1 MFRAGYYETEIT
13 PPLGS
18 IIPGSFED
26 RRNETVMDPLYAR
39 AVVYAL
45 DDAAVGIVSL
55 DCCGITADIAE
66 GIRKRAASLV
76 PLAHDAVMVNAT
88 HCHGG
93 GPTLNWGEAVVRDE
107 GYIDFL
113 IKRAGDALVLAW
125 QRLTHCTLAAG
136 TDELQGY
143 SFIRDFH
150 MKDGRMKT
158 NPGVGNPDI
167 DRPTTEPDYE
177 VRVIVSRNVDGKP
190 TGALVNFACHPAIVA
205 RNVTSSDYIGA
216 LSARMKELYGP
227 SFVTVFL
234 NGACGNINHVNPF
247 DRESVRPGIH
257 IALGRALAEKAAL
270 AIGKAEEI
278 PENLACAFSTVN
290 LRLRKPTTEQV
301 LAAKA
306 VYDAL
311 GDDAE
316 KSVPRTKGYIETFFA
331 WQAFGAL
338 RDRRMFIDLPVQ
350 VLTVGGVKLF
360 ACPCQIFV
368 EYGRA
373 MKAAYPGAMVCAFSN
388 DYGGYVPTP
397 DCMVPGIYE
406 ARLAT
411 TSQLEPAAG
420 DKLVEA
426 LLKLAQ

>member
-1 MFRAGYYETEIT
+1 MFRTGFYETEVT

-18 IIPGSFED
+18 IIPGDFAA
-26 RRNETVMDPLYAR
+26 RHNESILDPLFAR

-45 DDAAVGIVSL
+45 DDTALGIVTI

-66 GIRKRAASLV
+66 RIRTRAASYV
-76 PLAHDAVMVNAT
+76 PLPHDAILVNAT

-93 GPTLNWGEAVVRDE
+93 GPTLNWGEEVVRDE
-107 GYIDFL
+107 GYLDFL
-113 IKRAGDALVLAW
+113 VCRAADALITAYGRMQDCEL
-125 QRLTHCTLAAG
+125 RSG
-136 TDELQGY
+136 TDELRGY
-143 SFIRDFH
+143 AFIRDFH
-150 MKDGRMKT
+150 MKDGSMKT
-158 NPGVGNPDI
+158 NPGVGNPNI
-167 DRPTTEPDYE
+167 DRPTTEPDPE
-177 VRVIVSRNVDGKP
+177 VRVIAAFGADGKP
-190 TGALVNFACHPAIVA
+190 FGALVNFACHPAIVA
-205 RNVTSSDYIGA
+205 SNITSADYIGA
-216 LSARMKELYGP
+216 LSRRMKELYGP
-227 SFVTVFL
+227 DFVTVFL

-247 DRESVRPGIH
+247 DPASVRKGIH
-257 IALGRALAEKAAL
+257 IELGRALADRAAL
-270 AIGKAEEI
+270 AIRKAEAI
-278 PENLACAFSTVN
+278 PEKLACAFSTVN

-316 KSVPRTKGYIETFFA
+316 KSVPRTKGYVETFFA

-350 VLTVGGVKLF
+350 VLTVGGVTVF
-360 ACPCQIFV
+360 GCPCQIFV

-373 MKAAYPGAMVCAFSN
+373 LKAGAPGAMVCAFSN

-411 TSQLEPAAG
+411 TSQLEPEAG
-420 DKLVEA
+420 GKLVAA
-426 LLKLAQ
+426 LLALCG

>member
-1 MFRAGYYETEIT
+1 MYRAGFYETEIT

-18 IIPGSFED
+18 IIPGSFSA
-26 RRNETVMDPLYAR
+26 RRNVSVLDPLFAR

-45 DDAAVGIVSL
+45 DDAALGIVTL
-55 DCCGITADIAE
+55 DCCGLTADIAE
-66 GIRKRAASLV
+66 RIRERAASYV

-93 GPTLNWGEAVVRDE
+93 GPTLNWGEEVVRDE
-107 GYIDFL
+107 GYIDFFV
-113 IKRAGDALVLAW
+113 KRAADALVNAYL
-125 QRLTHCTLAAG
+125 RMEDCTLTSG
-136 TDELQGY
+136 TGELQGY

-150 MKDGRMKT
+150 MKDGTMKT
-158 NPGVGNPDI
+158 NPGMGNPNI

-177 VRVIVSRNVDGKP
+177 IRVITACGADSRP
-190 TGALVNFACHPAIVA
+190 FGALVNFACHPAIVA
-205 RNVTSSDYIGA
+205 SDVTSSDFIGA
-216 LSARMKELYGP
+216 LSVRMKELYGP

-234 NGACGNINHVNPF
+234 NGACGNINHLNPF
-247 DRESVRPGIH
+247 DPATRRKGIH
-257 IALGRALAEKAAL
+257 IDLGRALADRTAA
-270 AIGKAEEI
+270 AIGKAEPL
-278 PENLACAFSTVN
+278 PEKLTCAFSTLT
-290 LRLRKPTTEQV
+290 LRLRKPTTEQ
-301 LAAKA
+301 LLDAKA

-311 GDDAE
+311 GDERAN
-316 KSVPRTKGYIETFFA
+316 SVPNSPGYTETFFA
-331 WQAFGAL
+331 WQAMGAL
-338 RDRRMFIDLPVQ
+338 RDRRVFLDLPVQ
-350 VLTVGGVKLF
+350 RLGIGGVTIF

-373 MKAAYPGAMVCAFSN
+373 LKAGAPGAMVCAFSN

-426 LLKLAQ
+426 LLALPA